1 VLFRKLQKFPVVLL
15 DLKSQILIH
24 KKAHHVT
31 LTMTLVLTVCEMKV
45 KTLSRFMQPANFAF
59 QKLKQFQ
66 FLFLFTFFNS
76 VLLKRQTFMNFRLT
90 ASQQLDREDCR
101 SRKSSSSIIIIS
113 NRKN

>member
-1 VLFRKLQKFPVVLL
+1 
-15 DLKSQILIH
+15 
-24 KKAHHVT
+24 
-31 LTMTLVLTVCEMKV
+31 
-45 KTLSRFMQPANFAF
+45 MQPANFAF

>member
-1 VLFRKLQKFPVVLL
+1 MLFRKLQKFPVVLL

-59 QKLKQFQ
+59 QKLKQFH

-101 SRKSSSSIIIIS
+101 SRKSSSSIIINS

>member
-1 VLFRKLQKFPVVLL
+1 
-15 DLKSQILIH
+15 
-24 KKAHHVT
+24 
-31 LTMTLVLTVCEMKV
+31 MTLVLTVCETKV

-76 VLLKRQTFMNFRLT
+76 VSLKSQTFTNFRLT
-90 ASQQLDREDCR
+90 DSQQLDREDRR
-101 SRKSSSSIIIIS
+101 SRNSSCSIIIIS